1 MVFSVSFASHRS
13 AQKQAERWIR
23 EIREKFPSSKE
34 SNLKT
39 VFLEVDDK
47 SEESFQRNL
56 EDLWDEV
63 SAMEEFECNDM
74 EAVLAEN
81 DQLQKEKKNCRGR
94 KENGRGR
101 KEESRRKSSEPS
113 IALC

>member
-23 EIREKFPSSKE
+23 EIREKFPSSAE

-47 SEESFQRNL
+47 AEESFQRNL
-56 EDLWDEV
+56 KDLWDEV

-94 KENGRGR
+94 KG
-101 KEESRRKSSEPS
+101 ESRGKSSEPS
-113 IALC
+113 NALC